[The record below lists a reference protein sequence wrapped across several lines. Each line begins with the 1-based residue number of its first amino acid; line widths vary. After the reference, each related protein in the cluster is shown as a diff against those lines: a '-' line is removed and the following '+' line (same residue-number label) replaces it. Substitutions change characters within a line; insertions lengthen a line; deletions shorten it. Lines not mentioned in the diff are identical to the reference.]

1 MGLVCIH
8 GLHVTP
14 KQISEIL
21 LADTTFCFLFWWWE
35 PALTAFMPTCGIT
48 CVSNSMEL
56 THNPGWFKKTK
67 IKHHEPSSRNR
78 EPLAK
83 KEKGGV
89 LPRPCL
95 GVPRSWVPNNFD
107 SSSHNSKPI
116 AAITLIRVQHYSQGH
131 FLTVAKSSHCFH
143 GYSKYA
149 NPKTRQFFHQIPS
162 DLWAKLGLTVWKI
175 SPNCKGIVWQPH

>member
-1 MGLVCIH
+1 MDYMSRPNRSVKSCWR
-8 GLHVTP
+8 
-14 KQISEIL
+14 IL
-21 LADTTFCFLFWWWE
+21 LVVIYFDDWNLHWQLSCQLVASLVFQTPWSS
-35 PALTAFMPTCGIT
+35 PIT
-48 CVSNSMEL
+48 LGDSKN
-56 THNPGWFKKTK
+56 TD

-89 LPRPCL
+89 LPRQCL
-95 GVPRSWVPNNFD
+95 GVPRSWVPTNFD

-116 AAITLIRVQHYSQGH
+116 AAIILIRVQHYSQGH

-149 NPKTRQFFHQIPS
+149 NPKTRQFFHQILS

-175 SPNCKGIVWQPH
+175 SPNCKEIVWQPH